1 VTEPRERAP
10 GAALPARAGAPEAAP
25 AAEAPAAARPGATAP
40 TTSLDPGTRRQT
52 AIVAVVLGAL
62 FFGSQVLNEALPA
75 NAADQRPGAPVVIV
89 EGARITPFGGW
100 VATPHDGG
108 SGLRLEKGIVV
119 IDLYEEAVGD
129 DAGEL
134 ATAYLDDFL
143 RTSSTQLT
151 ASDVEVIST
160 TNGTAARFT
169 YQGMFTGVDVAIE
182 GEVTAIFV
190 SGEGVLA
197 DAWSP
202 QGSLGALLDEV
213 RAMLET
219 VEFRS

>member
-1 VTEPRERAP
+1 MTDAAVPPP
-10 GAALPARAGAPEAAP
+10 G
-25 AAEAPAAARPGATAP
+25 AEAPPSAPPAATASAP
-40 TTSLDPGTRRQT
+40 QQGLDPGTRRQT

-75 NAADQRPGAPVVIV
+75 NAADQRPGEPAVI
-89 EGARITPFGGW
+89 EQNARITPFGGW
-100 VATPHDGG
+100 VATAHEGG
-108 SGLRLEKGIVV
+108 SGLRLEKGIVA

-134 ATAYLDDFL
+134 ATAYLEDIL

-151 ASDVEVIST
+151 ASDVEVVTT

-169 YQGMFTGVDVAIE
+169 YQGLFTGVDVAIE

-190 SGEGVLA
+190 NGQGVLA
-197 DAWSP
+197 DAWSR
-202 QGSLGALLDEV
+202 QGSLGELLDEV
-213 RAMLET
+213 HAMLET
-219 VEFRS
+219 VEFRA

>member
-1 VTEPRERAP
+1 MTDAAIPPPAV
-10 GAALPARAGAPEAAP
+10 GALPAPPPEP
-25 AAEAPAAARPGATAP
+25 AARPTP
-40 TTSLDPGTRRQT
+40 LDPGTRQQT
-52 AIVAVVLGAL
+52 VIVAAVLGAL

-75 NAADQRPGAPVVIV
+75 NAADQRPGEPVVIV
-89 EGARITPFGGW
+89 ERARITPFGGW

-108 SGLRLEKGIVV
+108 SGLRLEKGIVA
-119 IDLYEEAVGD
+119 IDLYEETVGD

-134 ATAYLDDFL
+134 ATAYLEDFL

-151 ASDVEVIST
+151 ASDVEMVTT

-169 YQGMFTGVDVAIE
+169 YQGLFTGVDVAIE

-190 SGEGVLA
+190 EGAGVLA
-197 DAWSP
+197 DAWST
-202 QGSLGALLDEV
+202 QGGLGELLDEV

-219 VEFRS
+219 VEVRA